1 MEAFAPRKYIK
12 DESYDPI
19 YNPVNKRFL
28 ARARIIPA
36 LIVTSGIIVLI
47 TQVIAP
53 LVFFKTADE
62 ITKPVANTLLGTAT
76 GFGNFEYKELGAPG
90 QAQNAGSPSDSNDAN
105 IPQYFYL
112 TVPKLRIKDAIV
124 ETNSTNLAPDTSLGH
139 YKGSALPGQ
148 VGNTFI
154 YGHSVLPWFYN
165 PRNYKTIFS
174 TLNTLKPGDEIFIK
188 YNNVEYKYVV
198 ETKEIKKPDEVN
210 PVANYKPKYL
220 NESTITLM
228 TCDPP
233 GTKINRLMVNAI
245 LARN

>member
-1 MEAFAPRKYIK
+1 MEIFTPRKYIK
-12 DESYDPI
+12 DASFDPI
-19 YNPVNKRFL
+19 YNPVNKKFL
-28 ARARIIPA
+28 AHARIIPA
-36 LIVTSGIIVLI
+36 LIVTSGIVVLI

-62 ITKPVANTLLGTAT
+62 ITKPVANSVLGTAT
-76 GFGNFEYKELGAPG
+76 GFSNFEYKELGSPNLTNTSAPPP
-90 QAQNAGSPSDSNDAN
+90 NNAN
-105 IPQYFYL
+105 IPQFFYL
-112 TVPKLRIKDAIV
+112 SVPKLGIKDALV

-139 YKGSALPGQ
+139 YRGSDLPGQ
-148 VGNTFI
+148 AGNAFI
-154 YGHSVLPWFYN
+154 YGHSVLPWLYN

-210 PVANYKPKYL
+210 PIANYKPKYL

-233 GTKINRLMVNAI
+233 GTKINRLMINAI
-245 LARN
+245 LARS